1 MAITDFDKEIGSRI
15 AYILEE
21 EYPEVSKDE
30 IAELLGIAPPNLSE
44 MFSGKRKFR
53 VEMIY
58 QIAERLGCST
68 DYLLGR
74 SEVPSVDA
82 DIQAACAY
90 TGLPEKVM
98 ERLAVLC
105 RNNAQ
110 VFARDSKGE
119 YPETVVSAV
128 RAFEDLVMCLD
139 FWSFL
144 FDTDNL
150 RNSVRIGKQALD
162 NPDRFD
168 NNAIIPIKDMIEL
181 SQFRLSKSFLKITD
195 KLYQVDEVVDKLMS
209 LWLSEGRQHNG

>member
-21 EYPEVSKDE
+21 EYPEVSKQE

-105 RNNAQ
+105 RNNAP

-168 NNAIIPIKDMIEL
+168 
-181 SQFRLSKSFLKITD
+181 KSVFLCVTPRNIAFEAMLCKFFC
-195 KLYQVDEVVDKLMS
+195 KL
-209 LWLSEGRQHNG
+209 